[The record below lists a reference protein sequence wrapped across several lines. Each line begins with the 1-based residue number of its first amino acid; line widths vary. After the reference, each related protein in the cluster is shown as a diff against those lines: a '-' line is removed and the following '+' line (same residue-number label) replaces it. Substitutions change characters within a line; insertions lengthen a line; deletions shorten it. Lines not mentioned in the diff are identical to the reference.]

1 MIMVLVGGAAL
12 WIEYGHRTATDAPT
26 STELDA
32 LAAAR
37 ACPDS
42 ENMPYTATCLA
53 FLNGSA
59 APERRV
65 SAPESGLAERPSTTR
80 VMESSPLAP
89 RSPCGDTDAVPY
101 TVNCIAFM
109 SGWFWRPN
117 AP

>member
-1 MIMVLVGGAAL
+1 MTLGNGGSIRKKVGTTTNAEGDLKFVRAMIVVLLSGAAL

-59 APERRV
+59 APEERRANPPERGAAV
-65 SAPESGLAERPSTTR
+65 EQRSATR
-80 VMESSPLAP
+80 A
-89 RSPCGDTDAVPY
+89 
-101 TVNCIAFM
+101 
-109 SGWFWRPN
+109 
-117 AP
+117 

>member
-1 MIMVLVGGAAL
+1 MVLIGGAAL
-12 WIEYGHRTATDAPT
+12 WIEYEHRTVTDAPT

-59 APERRV
+59 ASERRAN
-65 SAPESGLAERPSTTR
+65 APESVSAEQPSATSWNRARLRPGRHAEIPT
-80 VMESSPLAP
+80 
-89 RSPCGDTDAVPY
+89 PCLIP
-101 TVNCIAFM
+101 
-109 SGWFWRPN
+109 
-117 AP
+117 